1 MPGKIKLKSKKLL
14 KPSNWGIVFKSKSS
28 AKNFYKK
35 ARKIDAKRA
44 RSTFFPEAITKNENG
59 EYVLPFVRKK

>member
-1 MPGKIKLKSKKLL
+1 MPAKVVLKSKKVL

-44 RSTFFPEAITKNENG
+44 RSTFLPEAITKNENG
-59 EYVLPFVRKK
+59 EYILPFVGKK